1 MMLFKYAIT
10 NRFKYC
16 YNILLIISWYIIK
29 TFVSSNDIIVY
40 LYNLYR
46 VQKAIF
52 HSFFIFI
59 LI

>member
-1 MMLFKYAIT
+1 MLFKYTMI

-16 YNILLIISWYIIK
+16 RNVSLIISWYVVK

-40 LYNLYR
+40 LYSLHR
-46 VQKAIF
+46 VQKIVF
-52 HSFFIFI
+52 YFFFVFI

>member
-1 MMLFKYAIT
+1 MLFKYAIT

-16 YNILLIISWYIIK
+16 RNILLIISWYVVE
-29 TFVSSNDIIVY
+29 TFVSLNDIIVY

-46 VQKAIF
+46 VQKVIF
-52 HSFFIFI
+52 YFFLVFI